1 MRKNILVFMSF
12 LLFSSVPLALA
23 YPINVS
29 QTQAVTLQPVEPFV
43 YFCIH
48 HKGPFT
54 QVEEVIGK
62 LMQEAGLQNII
73 PAGALMGVYYNNPAE
88 VKPEDLEWEM
98 GFPVTAQ
105 ALVQPP
111 LERKE
116 WNFALVATFL
126 HKGSY
131 ETTGETVRKILDW
144 MESNGYIQAG
154 PILERY
160 LDMNPSEVKPED
172 LKTEIW
178 IPVKKNGESETTS
191 KKPKLKATTGVKI
204 DPYAFPAEAHLKTY
218 DKILEPISQL

>member
-1 MRKNILVFMSF
+1 MIKSKKEQAIISNGEAKIMRKMTLVFVSLVLLSF
-12 LLFSSVPLALA
+12 LSSARA
-23 YPINVS
+23 YPPVVS
-29 QTQAVTLQPVEPFV
+29 VTQAVTLQPVEAFV

-54 QVEEVIGK
+54 EVQEVIGK
-62 LMQEAGLQNII
+62 LMQEAASQNII
-73 PAGALMGVYYNNPAE
+73 PAGALIGVYHNNPAE

-98 GFPVTAQ
+98 GFPVTEQ

-111 LERKE
+111 LERRE
-116 WNFALVATFL
+116 WNFTQVAASL

-131 ETTGETVRKILDW
+131 ETTGETVGKILEW
-144 MESNGYIQAG
+144 MESNGYSQAG

-178 IPVKKNGESETTS
+178 IPVKKKGE
-191 KKPKLKATTGVKI
+191 
-204 DPYAFPAEAHLKTY
+204 
-218 DKILEPISQL
+218 